1 MAPNKGGRPSLYTEE
16 LADDICRLI
25 ADGETL
31 TNICKMPDMP
41 PRMTVYD
48 WLEAHEGFRAKYARA
63 RDIQADAMDDLIL
76 KTASETT
83 NDSYR
88 PDQVRIGAYQ
98 WRAARLKPRV
108 YGQLKQDDKNEEREL
123 KIIIEGGLS
132 DE

>member
-1 MAPNKGGRPSLYTEE
+1 MAKAGRPSAYSQEIVNE
-16 LADDICRLI
+16 ICRLL
-25 ADGETL
+25 ADGELL
-31 TNICKMPDMP
+31 TNICKMPGMP

-48 WLEAHEGFRAKYARA
+48 WLEAHEEFRAQYARA
-63 RDIQADAMDDLIL
+63 REIQADAMDDLIL
-76 KTASETT
+76 NTANATT

-108 YGQLKQDDKNEEREL
+108 YGQPKQDDKNEEREL